1 MGVKPRQKY
10 VRALGHMPYTSHY
23 LAYAVHYMEYA
34 IHYMEYVVRMPYTSH
49 YLEYLLNLRIGA
61 EGQGDVERVGKI
73 LRSGRISVRKSFLK

>member
-10 VRALGHMPYTSHY
+10 VRALVHMPYTSHY

-49 YLEYLLNLRIGA
+49 YLEYLLDLRIGA

-73 LRSGRISVRKSFLK
+73 LHSGRISVYGNHF